1 MTITATISAL
11 ILAKIAEGADPIE
24 AMKEVCGADKVDAM
38 ISGLYDSLRARAA
51 Q

>member
-1 MTITATISAL
+1 MTITTKISAM

-38 ISGLYDSLRARAA
+38 ISGLYDSLRAKVD